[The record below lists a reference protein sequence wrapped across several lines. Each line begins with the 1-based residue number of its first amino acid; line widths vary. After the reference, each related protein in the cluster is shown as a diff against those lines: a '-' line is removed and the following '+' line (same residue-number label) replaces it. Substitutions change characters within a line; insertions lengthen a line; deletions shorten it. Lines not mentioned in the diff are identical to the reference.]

1 MTSQPNQG
9 GTQVESVTRLT
20 EHLSRLPGIG
30 PRSAQRLA
38 YHVIRA
44 PKEETRALAEALLG
58 VIDTVRFCSVCQNVT
73 QTGSLHLAA
82 LMPADDQSIIC
93 VVEEPLDVVVIE
105 RSGAFRGRYHVLHGL
120 LSPMDGV
127 TPENLRIRELIERL
141 KDNTVKEV
149 IIATNPSMEGEVTAM
164 YIQGLISP
172 LGVRVTRLARG
183 LPSGSDLEFADA
195 VTVARALE
203 GRQEF

>member
-1 MTSQPNQG
+1 MNSQPDQSG
-9 GTQVESVTRLT
+9 GQAESVILLT
-20 EHLSRLPGIG
+20 EQLGRLPGIG

-73 QTGSLHLAA
+73 QTDPCPRCSL
-82 LMPADDQSIIC
+82 PAQDQSIIC
-93 VVEEPLDVVVIE
+93 VVEEPLDVVAIE

-164 YIQGLISP
+164 YIQGLIAP

>member
-1 MTSQPNQG
+1 MNSQPEQHG
-9 GTQVESVTRLT
+9 GQAESLTRLT
-20 EHLSRLPGIG
+20 EQLSRLPGIG

-44 PKEETRALAEALLG
+44 PKEETRELAEALLG
-58 VIDTVRFCSVCQNVT
+58 VIETVRFCSVCQDVT
-73 QTGSLHLAA
+73 QIDPCSRCA
-82 LMPADDQSIIC
+82 LPAEDQSIIC
-93 VVEEPLDVVVIE
+93 VVEEPLDVVAIE
-105 RSGAFRGRYHVLHGL
+105 RSGAFKGRYHVLHGL

-141 KDNTVKEV
+141 RDDTVKEV

-164 YIQGLISP
+164 YVQGLIAP

>member
-1 MTSQPNQG
+1 MNSQPDQSG
-9 GTQVESVTRLT
+9 GQAESVILLT
-20 EHLSRLPGIG
+20 EQLGRLPGIG

-73 QTGSLHLAA
+73 QTDPCPRCSL
-82 LMPADDQSIIC
+82 PAQDQSIIC
-93 VVEEPLDVVVIE
+93 VVEEPLDVVAIE

-164 YIQGLISP
+164 YIQSLISP

>member
-1 MTSQPNQG
+1 MNSQPEQHG
-9 GTQVESVTRLT
+9 GQAESLTRLT
-20 EHLSRLPGIG
+20 EQLSRLPGIG

-44 PKEETRALAEALLG
+44 PKEETRELAEALLG
-58 VIDTVRFCSVCQNVT
+58 VIETVKFCSVCQNVT
-73 QTGSLHLAA
+73 QTDPCSRCA
-82 LMPADDQSIIC
+82 LPAEDQSIIC
-93 VVEEPLDVVVIE
+93 VVEEPLDVVAIE
-105 RSGAFRGRYHVLHGL
+105 RSGAFKGRYHVLHGL

-127 TPENLRIRELIERL
+127 APENLRIRELIERL
-141 KDNTVKEV
+141 RDDTVKEV

-164 YIQGLISP
+164 YVQGLIAP

>member
-1 MTSQPNQG
+1 MAFYLRWT
-9 GTQVESVTRLT
+9 
-20 EHLSRLPGIG
+20 
-30 PRSAQRLA
+30 
-38 YHVIRA
+38 
-44 PKEETRALAEALLG
+44 AL
-58 VIDTVRFCSVCQNVT
+58 R
-73 QTGSLHLAA
+73 
-82 LMPADDQSIIC
+82 
-93 VVEEPLDVVVIE
+93 
-105 RSGAFRGRYHVLHGL
+105 RK
-120 LSPMDGV
+120 
-127 TPENLRIRELIERL
+127 NLRIRELIQRL
-141 KDNTVKEV
+141 KDDTVKEV

>member
-9 GTQVESVTRLT
+9 GTQVEPVTRLT
-20 EHLSRLPGIG
+20 EHLSRLPGVG

-73 QTGSLHLAA
+73 QMDPCTRCA
-82 LMPADDQSIIC
+82 MPADDQSIIC

>member
-1 MTSQPNQG
+1 MTSQPEQRDG
-9 GTQVESVTRLT
+9 QAESVTRLT
-20 EHLSRLPGIG
+20 EQLSRLPGIG

-44 PKEETRALAEALLG
+44 PKEETRELADALLG
-58 VIDTVRFCSVCQNVT
+58 VIETVKFCSVCQNVT
-73 QTGSLHLAA
+73 QTDPCSRCA
-82 LMPADDQSIIC
+82 LPVEDQSIIC
-93 VVEEPLDVVVIE
+93 VVEEPLDVVAIE
-105 RSGAFRGRYHVLHGL
+105 RSGAFKGRYHVLHGL

-141 KDNTVKEV
+141 RDDTVKEV

-164 YIQGLISP
+164 YVQGLIAP

-183 LPSGSDLEFADA
+183 LPSGSDIEFADA

>member
-1 MTSQPNQG
+1 MTSQPEQNG
-9 GTQVESVTRLT
+9 GQAESLTRLT
-20 EHLSRLPGIG
+20 EQLSRLPGIG

-44 PKEETRALAEALLG
+44 PKAETRELAEALLG
-58 VIDTVRFCSVCQNVT
+58 VIETVKFCSVCQNVT
-73 QTGSLHLAA
+73 QTDPCPRCA
-82 LMPADDQSIIC
+82 LPAEDQSIIC
-93 VVEEPLDVVVIE
+93 VVEEPLDVVAIE
-105 RSGAFRGRYHVLHGL
+105 RSGAFKGRYHVLHGL

-141 KDNTVKEV
+141 RDDTVKEV

-164 YIQGLISP
+164 YVQGLIAP

>member
-1 MTSQPNQG
+1 MTSQPEQG
-9 GTQVESVTRLT
+9 GGQAESLTRLT
-20 EHLSRLPGIG
+20 EQLSRLPGIG

-44 PKEETRALAEALLG
+44 PKEETRELAEALLG
-58 VIDTVRFCSVCQNVT
+58 VIETVRFCSICQNVT
-73 QTGSLHLAA
+73 QTDPCPRCA
-82 LMPADDQSIIC
+82 LPVEDQSIIC
-93 VVEEPLDVVVIE
+93 VVEEPLDVVAIE
-105 RSGAFRGRYHVLHGL
+105 RSGAFKGRYHVLHGL

-141 KDNTVKEV
+141 RDDTVKEV

-164 YIQGLISP
+164 YVQGLIAP

>member
-1 MTSQPNQG
+1 MNSQPEQHG
-9 GTQVESVTRLT
+9 GQAESLTRLT
-20 EHLSRLPGIG
+20 EQLSRLPGIG

-44 PKEETRALAEALLG
+44 PKEETRELAEALLG
-58 VIDTVRFCSVCQNVT
+58 VIETVRFCSVCQNVT
-73 QTGSLHLAA
+73 QTDPCSRCA
-82 LMPADDQSIIC
+82 LPAEDQSIIC
-93 VVEEPLDVVVIE
+93 VVEEPLDVVAIE
-105 RSGAFRGRYHVLHGL
+105 RSGAFKGRYHVLHGL

-141 KDNTVKEV
+141 RDDTVKEV

-164 YIQGLISP
+164 YVQGLIAP

>member
-1 MTSQPNQG
+1 M
-9 GTQVESVTRLT
+9 
-20 EHLSRLPGIG
+20 
-30 PRSAQRLA
+30 
-38 YHVIRA
+38 
-44 PKEETRALAEALLG
+44 AEALLG

-73 QTGSLHLAA
+73 QTDPCPRCSL
-82 LMPADDQSIIC
+82 PAQDQSIIC
-93 VVEEPLDVVVIE
+93 VVEEPLDVVAIE

-164 YIQGLISP
+164 YIQSLISP

>member
-1 MTSQPNQG
+1 MTSQPEQHG
-9 GTQVESVTRLT
+9 GQAESLTRLT
-20 EHLSRLPGIG
+20 EQLSRLPGIG

-44 PKEETRALAEALLG
+44 PKEETRELAEALLG
-58 VIDTVRFCSVCQNVT
+58 VIETVKFCSVCQNVT
-73 QTGSLHLAA
+73 QTDPCSRCA
-82 LMPADDQSIIC
+82 LPAEDQSIIC
-93 VVEEPLDVVVIE
+93 VVEEPLDVVAIE
-105 RSGAFRGRYHVLHGL
+105 RSGAFKGRYHVLHGL

-141 KDNTVKEV
+141 RDDTVKEV

-164 YIQGLISP
+164 YVQGLIAP

>member
-1 MTSQPNQG
+1 MSSQPEQSG
-9 GTQVESVTRLT
+9 GQAESLTRLT
-20 EHLSRLPGIG
+20 EQLSRLPGIG

-44 PKEETRALAEALLG
+44 PKEETRELAEALLG
-58 VIDTVRFCSVCQNVT
+58 VIETVKFCSICQNVT
-73 QTGSLHLAA
+73 QIDPCPRCA
-82 LMPADDQSIIC
+82 LPAEDQSIIC
-93 VVEEPLDVVVIE
+93 VVEEPLDVVAIE
-105 RSGAFRGRYHVLHGL
+105 RSGAFKGRYHVLHGL

-141 KDNTVKEV
+141 RDDTVKEV

-164 YIQGLISP
+164 YVQGLIAP

>member
-1 MTSQPNQG
+1 MTSQPEQSG
-9 GTQVESVTRLT
+9 GQAESLTRLT
-20 EHLSRLPGIG
+20 EQLSRLPGIG

-44 PKEETRALAEALLG
+44 PKEETRELAEALLG
-58 VIDTVRFCSVCQNVT
+58 VIETVKFCSVCQNVT
-73 QTGSLHLAA
+73 QTDPCPRCA
-82 LMPADDQSIIC
+82 LPAEDQSIIC
-93 VVEEPLDVVVIE
+93 VVEEPLDVVAIE
-105 RSGAFRGRYHVLHGL
+105 RSGAFKGRYHVLHGL

-141 KDNTVKEV
+141 RDDTVKEV

-164 YIQGLISP
+164 YVQGLIAP

>member
-1 MTSQPNQG
+1 MTSQPEQSG
-9 GTQVESVTRLT
+9 GQAESVTRLT
-20 EHLSRLPGIG
+20 EQLSRLPGIG

-44 PKEETRALAEALLG
+44 PKEETRELAEALLG
-58 VIDTVRFCSVCQNVT
+58 VIETVKFCSVCQNVT
-73 QTGSLHLAA
+73 QTDPCPRCA
-82 LMPADDQSIIC
+82 LPAEDQSIIC
-93 VVEEPLDVVVIE
+93 VVEEPLDVVAIE
-105 RSGAFRGRYHVLHGL
+105 RSGAFKGRYHVLHGL

-141 KDNTVKEV
+141 RDDTVKEV

-164 YIQGLISP
+164 YVQGLIAP

>member
-1 MTSQPNQG
+1 MTSQPDQG
-9 GTQVESVTRLT
+9 GGQAESLTRLT
-20 EHLSRLPGIG
+20 EQLSRLPGIG

-44 PKEETRALAEALLG
+44 PKEETRELAEALLG
-58 VIDTVRFCSVCQNVT
+58 VIETVRFCSVCQNVT
-73 QTGSLHLAA
+73 QTDPCPRCA
-82 LMPADDQSIIC
+82 LPAEDQSIIC
-93 VVEEPLDVVVIE
+93 VVEEPLDVVAIE
-105 RSGAFRGRYHVLHGL
+105 RSGAFKGRYHVLHGL

-141 KDNTVKEV
+141 RDDTVKEV

-164 YIQGLISP
+164 YVQGLIVP

>member
-1 MTSQPNQG
+1 MSSQPEQSG
-9 GTQVESVTRLT
+9 GQAESLTRLT
-20 EHLSRLPGIG
+20 EQLSRLPGIG

-44 PKEETRALAEALLG
+44 PKEETRELAEALLG
-58 VIDTVRFCSVCQNVT
+58 VIETVKFCSVCQNVT
-73 QTGSLHLAA
+73 QTDPCPRCA
-82 LMPADDQSIIC
+82 LPAEDQSIIC
-93 VVEEPLDVVVIE
+93 VVEEPLDVVAIE
-105 RSGAFRGRYHVLHGL
+105 RSGAFKGRYHVLHGL

-141 KDNTVKEV
+141 RDDTVKEV

-164 YIQGLISP
+164 YVQGLIAP

>member
-1 MTSQPNQG
+1 MTSQPDQG
-9 GTQVESVTRLT
+9 GGQAESLTRLT
-20 EHLSRLPGIG
+20 EQLSRLPGIG

-44 PKEETRALAEALLG
+44 PKEETRELAEALLG
-58 VIDTVRFCSVCQNVT
+58 VIETVKFCSVCQNVT
-73 QTGSLHLAA
+73 QTDPCPRCA
-82 LMPADDQSIIC
+82 LPAEDQSIIC
-93 VVEEPLDVVVIE
+93 VVEEPLDVVAIE
-105 RSGAFRGRYHVLHGL
+105 RSGAFKGRYHVLHGL

-141 KDNTVKEV
+141 RDDTVKEV

-164 YIQGLISP
+164 YVQGLIAP

>member
-1 MTSQPNQG
+1 MNSQPEQSG
-9 GTQVESVTRLT
+9 GQAESLTRLT
-20 EHLSRLPGIG
+20 EQLSRLPGIG

-44 PKEETRALAEALLG
+44 PKEETRELAEALLG
-58 VIDTVRFCSVCQNVT
+58 VIETVKFCSVCQNVT
-73 QTGSLHLAA
+73 QTDPCSRCA
-82 LMPADDQSIIC
+82 LPAEDQSIIC
-93 VVEEPLDVVVIE
+93 VVEEPLDVVAIE
-105 RSGAFRGRYHVLHGL
+105 RSGAFKGRYHVLHGL

-141 KDNTVKEV
+141 RDDTVKEV

-164 YIQGLISP
+164 YVQGLIAP

>member
-1 MTSQPNQG
+1 MTSQPEQSG
-9 GTQVESVTRLT
+9 GQAESLTRLT
-20 EHLSRLPGIG
+20 EQLSRLPGIG

-44 PKEETRALAEALLG
+44 PKEETRELAEALLG
-58 VIDTVRFCSVCQNVT
+58 VIETVKFCSVCQNVT
-73 QTGSLHLAA
+73 QTDPCPRCA
-82 LMPADDQSIIC
+82 LPTEDQSIIC
-93 VVEEPLDVVVIE
+93 VVEEPLDVVAIE
-105 RSGAFRGRYHVLHGL
+105 RSGAFKGRYHVLHGL

-141 KDNTVKEV
+141 RDDTVKEV

-164 YIQGLISP
+164 YVQGLIAP

>member
-1 MTSQPNQG
+1 MTSQPEQRG
-9 GTQVESVTRLT
+9 GQAESVTRLT
-20 EHLSRLPGIG
+20 ELLSRLPGIG

-44 PKEETRALAEALLG
+44 PREETRELAEALLG
-58 VIDTVRFCSVCQNVT
+58 VIETVKFCSVCQNVT
-73 QTGSLHLAA
+73 QTDPCSRCA
-82 LMPADDQSIIC
+82 LPAEDQSIIC
-93 VVEEPLDVVVIE
+93 VVEEPLDVVAIE
-105 RSGAFRGRYHVLHGL
+105 RSGAFKGRYHVLHGL

-141 KDNTVKEV
+141 RDNTVREV

-164 YIQGLISP
+164 YVQGLITP

>member
-1 MTSQPNQG
+1 MNSQPDQSG
-9 GTQVESVTRLT
+9 GQAESVILLT
-20 EHLSRLPGIG
+20 EQLGRLPGIG

-73 QTGSLHLAA
+73 QTDPCPRCSL
-82 LMPADDQSIIC
+82 PAQDQSIIC
-93 VVEEPLDVVVIE
+93 VVEEPLDVVAIE

-127 TPENLRIRELIERL
+127 TPENLRVRELIERL

>member
-1 MTSQPNQG
+1 MTSQPEQG
-9 GTQVESVTRLT
+9 GGQAESVTRLT
-20 EHLSRLPGIG
+20 EQLSRLPGIG

-44 PKEETRALAEALLG
+44 PKEETRELAEALLG
-58 VIDTVRFCSVCQNVT
+58 VIETVKFCSVCQNVT
-73 QTGSLHLAA
+73 QIDPCSRCA
-82 LMPADDQSIIC
+82 LPAEDQSLIC
-93 VVEEPLDVVVIE
+93 VVEEPLDVVAIE
-105 RSGAFRGRYHVLHGL
+105 RSGAFKGRYHVLHGL

-141 KDNTVKEV
+141 RDNTVKEV

-164 YIQGLISP
+164 YIQGLITP

-183 LPSGSDLEFADA
+183 LPSGSDLEFADS

>member
-1 MTSQPNQG
+1 MTSQPEQRG
-9 GTQVESVTRLT
+9 GQAESVTRLT
-20 EHLSRLPGIG
+20 ELLSRLPGIG

-44 PKEETRALAEALLG
+44 PREETRELAEALLG
-58 VIDTVRFCSVCQNVT
+58 VIETVKFCSVCQNVT
-73 QTGSLHLAA
+73 QTDPCARCA
-82 LMPADDQSIIC
+82 LPAEDQSIIC
-93 VVEEPLDVVVIE
+93 VVEEPLDVVAIE
-105 RSGAFRGRYHVLHGL
+105 RSGAFKGRYHVLHGL

-141 KDNTVKEV
+141 RDNTVREV

-164 YIQGLISP
+164 YVQGLITP

>member
-1 MTSQPNQG
+1 MNSQPDQSG
-9 GTQVESVTRLT
+9 GQAESVILLT
-20 EHLSRLPGIG
+20 EQLGRLPGIG

-44 PKEETRALAEALLG
+44 PKEETRALADALLG

-73 QTGSLHLAA
+73 QTDPCPRCSL
-82 LMPADDQSIIC
+82 PAQDQSIIC
-93 VVEEPLDVVVIE
+93 VVEEPLDVVAIE

-164 YIQGLISP
+164 YIQSLISP

>member
-9 GTQVESVTRLT
+9 GTQVEPVTRLT
-20 EHLSRLPGIG
+20 EHLSRLPGVG

-73 QTGSLHLAA
+73 QMDPCTRCA
-82 LMPADDQSIIC
+82 MPADDQSIIC
-93 VVEEPLDVVVIE
+93 VVEEPLDVVAIE

>member
-1 MTSQPNQG
+1 MTSQPEQHG
-9 GTQVESVTRLT
+9 GQAESLTRLT
-20 EHLSRLPGIG
+20 EQLSRLPGIG

-44 PKEETRALAEALLG
+44 PKEETRELAEALLG
-58 VIDTVRFCSVCQNVT
+58 VIETVRFCSVCQNVT
-73 QTGSLHLAA
+73 QTDPCSRCA
-82 LMPADDQSIIC
+82 LPAEDQSIIC
-93 VVEEPLDVVVIE
+93 VVEEPLDVVAIE
-105 RSGAFRGRYHVLHGL
+105 RSGAFKGRYHVLHGL

-141 KDNTVKEV
+141 RDDTVKEV

-164 YIQGLISP
+164 YVQGLIAP

>member
-1 MTSQPNQG
+1 MTSQPEQRG
-9 GTQVESVTRLT
+9 GQAESVTRLT
-20 EHLSRLPGIG
+20 ELLSRLPGIG

-44 PKEETRALAEALLG
+44 PREETRELAEALLG
-58 VIDTVRFCSVCQNVT
+58 VIETVTFCSVCQNVT
-73 QTGSLHLAA
+73 QTDPCARCA
-82 LMPADDQSIIC
+82 LPAEDQSIIC
-93 VVEEPLDVVVIE
+93 VVEEPLDVVAIE
-105 RSGAFRGRYHVLHGL
+105 RSGAFKGRYHVLHGL

-141 KDNTVKEV
+141 RDNTVTEV

-164 YIQGLISP
+164 YVQGLITP

>member
-1 MTSQPNQG
+1 MTSQPEQG
-9 GTQVESVTRLT
+9 GGQAESLTRLT
-20 EHLSRLPGIG
+20 EQLSRLPGIG

-44 PKEETRALAEALLG
+44 PKEETRELAEALLG
-58 VIDTVRFCSVCQNVT
+58 VIETVKFCSVCQNVT
-73 QTGSLHLAA
+73 QTDPCPRCA
-82 LMPADDQSIIC
+82 LPAEDQSIIC
-93 VVEEPLDVVVIE
+93 VVEEPLDVVAIE
-105 RSGAFRGRYHVLHGL
+105 RSGVFKGRYHVLHGL

-127 TPENLRIRELIERL
+127 TPESLRIRELIERL
-141 KDNTVKEV
+141 RDDTVKEV

-164 YIQGLISP
+164 YVQGLIAP

>member
-9 GTQVESVTRLT
+9 GTQVEPVTRLT

-73 QTGSLHLAA
+73 QTDPCTRCA
-82 LMPADDQSIIC
+82 MPAQDQSIIC

>member
-1 MTSQPNQG
+1 MTSQPEQG
-9 GTQVESVTRLT
+9 GGQAESLTRLT
-20 EHLSRLPGIG
+20 EQLSRLPGIG

-44 PKEETRALAEALLG
+44 PKEETRELAEALLS
-58 VIDTVRFCSVCQNVT
+58 VIETVRFCSVCQNVT
-73 QTGSLHLAA
+73 QTDPCPRCA
-82 LMPADDQSIIC
+82 LPAEDQSIIC
-93 VVEEPLDVVVIE
+93 VVEEPLDVVAIE
-105 RSGAFRGRYHVLHGL
+105 RSGAFKGRYHVLHGL

-141 KDNTVKEV
+141 RDDTVKEV

-164 YIQGLISP
+164 YVQGLIAP

>member
-1 MTSQPNQG
+1 MTSQPEQG
-9 GTQVESVTRLT
+9 GGQAESLTRLT
-20 EHLSRLPGIG
+20 EQLSRLPGIG

-44 PKEETRALAEALLG
+44 PKEETRELAEALLG
-58 VIDTVRFCSVCQNVT
+58 VIETVKFCSVCQNVT
-73 QTGSLHLAA
+73 QTDPCPRCA
-82 LMPADDQSIIC
+82 LPAEDQSIIC
-93 VVEEPLDVVVIE
+93 VVEEPLDVVAIE
-105 RSGAFRGRYHVLHGL
+105 RSGAFKGRYHVLHGL

-141 KDNTVKEV
+141 RDDTVKEV

-164 YIQGLISP
+164 YVQGLIAP

>member
-1 MTSQPNQG
+1 MTSQPEQSRG
-9 GTQVESVTRLT
+9 QAESVILLT
-20 EHLSRLPGIG
+20 EQLGRLPGIG

-44 PKEETRALAEALLG
+44 PKEETRALAEALLV
-58 VIDTVRFCSVCQNVT
+58 VIETVRFCSVCQNVT
-73 QTGSLHLAA
+73 QIDPCSRCA
-82 LMPADDQSIIC
+82 LPAEDQSIIC
-93 VVEEPLDVVVIE
+93 VVEEPLDVVAIE
-105 RSGAFRGRYHVLHGL
+105 RSGAFKGRYHVLHGL

-141 KDNTVKEV
+141 KDDSVKEV
-149 IIATNPSMEGEVTAM
+149 IVATNPSMEGEVTAM

>member
-1 MTSQPNQG
+1 MTSQPEQG
-9 GTQVESVTRLT
+9 GGQAESLTRLT
-20 EHLSRLPGIG
+20 EQLSRLPGIG

-44 PKEETRALAEALLG
+44 PKEETRELAEALLG
-58 VIDTVRFCSVCQNVT
+58 VIETVRFCSICQNVT
-73 QTGSLHLAA
+73 QTDPCPRCA
-82 LMPADDQSIIC
+82 LPAEDQSIIC
-93 VVEEPLDVVVIE
+93 VVEEPLDVVAIE
-105 RSGAFRGRYHVLHGL
+105 RSGAFKGRYHVLHGL

-141 KDNTVKEV
+141 RDDTVKEV

-164 YIQGLISP
+164 YVQGLIVP

>member
-1 MTSQPNQG
+1 MNSQPDQSG
-9 GTQVESVTRLT
+9 GQAESVILLT
-20 EHLSRLPGIG
+20 EQLGRLPGIG

-73 QTGSLHLAA
+73 QTDPCPRCSL
-82 LMPADDQSIIC
+82 PAQDQSIIC
-93 VVEEPLDVVVIE
+93 VVEEPLDVVAIE

>member
-1 MTSQPNQG
+1 MSSQPEQHG
-9 GTQVESVTRLT
+9 GQAESVTRLT
-20 EHLSRLPGIG
+20 EQLSRLPGIG

-58 VIDTVRFCSVCQNVT
+58 VIETVRFCSVCQNVT
-73 QTGSLHLAA
+73 QTDPCSRCA
-82 LMPADDQSIIC
+82 LPAEDQSIIC
-93 VVEEPLDVVVIE
+93 VVEEPLDVVAIE
-105 RSGAFRGRYHVLHGL
+105 RSGAFKGRYHVLHGL

-141 KDNTVKEV
+141 RDDTVKEV

-164 YIQGLISP
+164 YVQGLIAP

>member
-1 MTSQPNQG
+1 MTSQPEQSRG
-9 GTQVESVTRLT
+9 QAESVILLT
-20 EHLSRLPGIG
+20 EQLGRLPGIG

-44 PKEETRALAEALLG
+44 PKEETRALAEALLV
-58 VIDTVRFCSVCQNVT
+58 VIETVRFCSVCQNVT
-73 QTGSLHLAA
+73 QIDPCSRCA
-82 LMPADDQSIIC
+82 LPAEDQSIIC
-93 VVEEPLDVVVIE
+93 VVEEPLDVVAIE
-105 RSGAFRGRYHVLHGL
+105 RSGAFKGRYHVLHGL

-141 KDNTVKEV
+141 KDDSVKEV
-149 IIATNPSMEGEVTAM
+149 IVATNPSMEGEVTAM

-183 LPSGSDLEFADA
+183 LPSGSDIEFADA